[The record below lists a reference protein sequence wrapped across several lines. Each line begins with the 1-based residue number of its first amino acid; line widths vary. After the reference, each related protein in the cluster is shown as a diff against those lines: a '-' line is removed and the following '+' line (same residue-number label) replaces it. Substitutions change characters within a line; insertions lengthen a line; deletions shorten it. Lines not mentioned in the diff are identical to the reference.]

1 MESNGPSGVVT
12 SSAGDVDLNG
22 ELVGRLR
29 ENGTAFAVLPWH
41 ERPGFHERME
51 AAGQDP
57 EAMRRMVA
65 AGGAVL
71 S

>member
-1 MESNGPSGVVT
+1 V
-12 SSAGDVDLNG
+12 
-22 ELVGRLR
+22 R
-29 ENGTAFAVLPWH
+29 ECGTAFATPFPWT
-41 ERPGFHERME
+41 ERPGFYARME

-65 AGGAVL
+65 AGATVL